1 VVGHIAE
8 KQVGIFVLFKEIS
21 TLQVTGTSI
30 EPIIDICFC
39 QMSIRIYSKLNN
51 VPLSCPIGDT
61 VDGLKFCA
69 LNPTVTMS
77 C

>member
-1 VVGHIAE
+1 MVE

-21 TLQVTGTSI
+21 TFQVTGTLI

-39 QMSIRIYSKLNN
+39 QMSIRIYSNLNN
-51 VPLSCPIGDT
+51 VPLSYPIGDT
-61 VDGLKFCA
+61 VDWLKFCA
-69 LNPTVTMS
+69 LNPLVTMV